1 MANLWSSVMKDV
13 GMKYHLAHCGML
25 LLLCLLL
32 LPPLSA
38 HAQSRNPEANKWF
51 KSGLR
56 QKNAELAIAAYQQ
69 AIALDPSFQ
78 EALYN
83 LALLYRKRKDYAQA
97 RDLLER
103 ARVLGADPAKEDWRF
118 KIVYE
123 LAALNQR
130 LDDLEGAEEALRQA
144 RDLAADAKSRTLVS
158 LDLGRL
164 LYQRGRYREALAE
177 LQEGRRNAT
186 ANLAEF
192 DKLIPSVEEA
202 VQLFELYQEAA
213 KERARG
219 NLNNAL
225 ALLRQIEAQKPGFM
239 NVGREI
245 AALGASLEAAD
256 REEVFHRL
264 YLQAQSYEADDRLE
278 LAITTYESLLQSAP
292 GYKDAEARLQ
302 RVRRRLD
309 DKQRLLNVRP
319 WLARIQADTGRAVLE
334 ARARR
339 YYLDGR
345 RALASG
351 NYSRAL
357 VAFEKARELNP
368 YDTEIDTLLAHVRN
382 HLLPAATVLPF
393 EMVDAPVAVETA
405 TGDSAV
411 RAAPDSAVP
420 IPEIMPVTV
429 EPAIT
434 RFPDDDTSLYA
445 QIEFAQE
452 EEEAVVAAGLNWGMI
467 LFVAAIVTALV
478 VLPFSGVFPHSDQ
491 VRAHAFLFLRDFN
504 RAASIYEKLL
514 QQNPQATGL
523 YPRLAEIYLRTGR
536 TDGNALKVYESV
548 LQMSPATRNW
558 DRISS
563 IVAQSKQQSK
573 RAAAP
578 DEAAGRNRSHP
589 PPREQRR

>member
-1 MANLWSSVMKDV
+1 
-13 GMKYHLAHCGML
+13 MKYHLAPCGVL
-25 LLLCLLL
+25 LWFCLLL
-32 LPPLSA
+32 LPLSA
-38 HAQSRNPEANKWF
+38 HAQSHNPEANKWF

-69 AIALDPSFQ
+69 AIALDPSFK

-103 ARVLGADPAKEDWRF
+103 ALVLAADPAKEDLRF
-118 KIVYE
+118 KIFYE

-130 LDDLEGAEEALRQA
+130 LNDLEAAEEALRQA
-144 RDLAADAKSRTLVS
+144 RDLAADAKLHTLVS

-186 ANLAEF
+186 ANPAEF
-192 DKLIPSVEEA
+192 DKLIPAVEEA

-219 NLNNAL
+219 NFDNAL
-225 ALLRQIEAQKPGFM
+225 ALLRQIETQKPGFM

-245 AALGASLEAAD
+245 AELGASLEAAE

-292 GYKDAEARLQ
+292 GYKDAETRLQ
-302 RVRRRLD
+302 RVRRRLA

-319 WLARIQADTGRAVLE
+319 WLAHLQADTGRTVLE

-368 YDTEIDTLLAHVRN
+368 YDTEIDTLLAQVRN

-405 TGDSAV
+405 GGDS
-411 RAAPDSAVP
+411 AAPDSAVP
-420 IPEIMPVTV
+420 IPETMAVTV
-429 EPAIT
+429 VPAIT
-434 RFPDDDTSLYA
+434 RLPDDDTSLYA
-445 QIEFAQE
+445 QIEFTQAE
-452 EEEAVVAAGLNWGMI
+452 EKAVVAAGLNWGMV
-467 LFVAAIVTALV
+467 LLVAAIVTALV

-491 VRAHAFLFLRDFN
+491 VRAQVFLFLRDFN

-536 TDGNALKVYESV
+536 TDGNALKVYESI
-548 LQMSPATRNW
+548 LQMSLATPNW

-563 IVAQSKQQSK
+563 IVAQSK
-573 RAAAP
+573 RAVAP
-578 DEAAGRNRSHP
+578 EQTAGRNRR
-589 PPREQRR
+589 PPREAQQ

>member
-1 MANLWSSVMKDV
+1 
-13 GMKYHLAHCGML
+13 MKYQLAPCGVL
-25 LLLCLLL
+25 LWFCLLL
-32 LPPLSA
+32 LPLST
-38 HAQSRNPEANKWF
+38 HAQSHNPEANKWF

-69 AIALDPSFQ
+69 AIALDPSFK

-103 ARVLGADPAKEDWRF
+103 VRVLAADSAKEDLRF
-118 KIVYE
+118 KIFYE

-130 LDDLEGAEEALRQA
+130 LNDLEAAEEALRQA
-144 RDLAADAKSRTLVS
+144 RDLAADAKLRTLVS

-186 ANLAEF
+186 ANPAEF
-192 DKLIPSVEEA
+192 DKLIPAVEEA

-219 NLNNAL
+219 NFDSAL
-225 ALLRQIEAQKPGFM
+225 ALLRQIATQKPGFM

-245 AALGASLEAAD
+245 AELGASLEAAE

-292 GYKDAEARLQ
+292 GYKDAETRLQ
-302 RVRRRLD
+302 RVRRRLA

-319 WLARIQADTGRAVLE
+319 WLARLQADTGRTVLE
-334 ARARR
+334 TRARR

-368 YDTEIDTLLAHVRN
+368 YDTEIDTLLAQVRN

-405 TGDSAV
+405 GGDSAAP
-411 RAAPDSAVP
+411 AAPDSAVP
-420 IPEIMPVTV
+420 IPETMAVTV
-429 EPAIT
+429 VPAIT
-434 RFPDDDTSLYA
+434 RLPDDDTSLYA
-445 QIEFAQE
+445 QIEFTQAE
-452 EEEAVVAAGLNWGMI
+452 EKAVVAAGLNWGMV
-467 LFVAAIVTALV
+467 LLVAAIVTALV

-491 VRAHAFLFLRDFN
+491 VRAQVFLFLRDFN

-536 TDGNALKVYESV
+536 SDGNALKVYESI
-548 LQMSPATRNW
+548 LQMSLATRNW

-573 RAAAP
+573 RAVAP
-578 DEAAGRNRSHP
+578 EETTGRNRRQH
-589 PPREQRR
+589 PPREAQQ